1 MADSHEHTDH
11 DRHFDHDPH
20 HSTHSIGPNHHHSTD
35 GAHGLGETEEQHAL
49 HSATPAQKTWGLNTT
64 QETILFYFW
73 MATSLCC
80 LVVAAAVAPRHHTS
94 SHPFIAMMTAFMVLH
109 WAGWLQ
115 TATGMAQRA
124 SWVRDEGD
132 LQTRREYL
140 YLAVRLNRLMLVSS
154 SSFSTF
160 ISVSSRANTSL
171 LAHGSCRSCD
181 LLPSVR
187 SPTSSA
193 RPSILA
199 AVPACLHLECRFL
212 RDERVQ

>member
-20 HSTHSIGPNHHHSTD
+20 LSTHSIDPHHHPSTG
-35 GAHGLGETEEQHAL
+35 GAHGLGQTEEQHAL

-80 LVVAAAVAPRHHTS
+80 LVVAAAVAPHHHTS

-140 YLAVRLNRLMLVSS
+140 YLAVRLNRLMLVSTS
-154 SSFSTF
+154 SSPYLYARFLKCADS
-160 ISVSSRANTSL
+160 SL
-171 LAHGSCRSCD
+171 LAHGSRGSCD
-181 LLPSVR
+181 LLPSIR
-187 SPTSSA
+187 PPASSA
-193 RPSILA
+193 
-199 AVPACLHLECRFL
+199 
-212 RDERVQ
+212 